1 MTAPE
6 VELRTAW
13 QRLAGPGRS
22 EPFDALLARLRE
34 PHRQYHTASHVMWVL
49 RHAEAILAEAD
60 DLHLDSDAVRLAA
73 LWHDAVYDTSA
84 SDNEAASARLA
95 HDVAMQLG
103 WPVERADLVEEL
115 VVSTAPGWHRPAPRR
130 PAGLIDEFDVLHDAD
145 LAILGS
151 EPAAYQAYVNGVRRE
166 YAHVDYGAWRTG
178 RSAVLRSLLATDP
191 LYRTPAF
198 DTRTARA
205 RANLTAELAAL
216 SP

>member
-6 VELRTAW
+6 VELRTVW
-13 QRLAGPGRS
+13 QRLAGTRRS
-22 EPFDALLARLRE
+22 EPFDALVARLRE
-34 PHRQYHTASHVMWVL
+34 PHRHYHTASHVMWVL
-49 RHAEAILAEAD
+49 RHADAILAGVAE
-60 DLHLDSDAVRLAA
+60 LGLDGDAVRLAA

-84 SDNEAASARLA
+84 SDNEAASGRLA
-95 HDVAMQLG
+95 SNVAVQLG
-103 WPVERADLVEEL
+103 WTVERAGLVEEL
-115 VVSTAPGWHRPAPRR
+115 VVSTAPGWHRPVPRR
-130 PAGLIDEFDVLHDAD
+130 PADPIDEFDVLHDAD

-151 EPAAYQAYVNGVRRE
+151 EPAAYQAYVNGVRCE
-166 YAHVDYGAWRTG
+166 YAHVDDDAWRTG